1 MLSYGYFCLFFNVFR
16 VRDYIAAGLDGKIV
30 DPDGG
35 IHEHRLRAQ
44 NADQFS
50 VPSVLPANRWT
61 SLLRGEPAH
70 VPVNAFIE
78 HEMKMAFV

>member
-1 MLSYGYFCLFFNVFR
+1 MDIFVYAFLFLIVFR
-16 VRDYIAAGLDGKIV
+16 VCDYIAAGLDGKIV

-44 NADQFS
+44 NAVQIS

-61 SLLRGEPAH
+61 SLLR
-70 VPVNAFIE
+70 VNQR
-78 HEMKMAFV
+78 MYQSMPLLSTK

>member
-1 MLSYGYFCLFFNVFR
+1 MLFFNVFR
-16 VRDYIAAGLDGKIV
+16 VSDYIAAGLDGKIV

-35 IHEHRLRAQ
+35 IHEHCLRAQ

-61 SLLRGEPAH
+61 SLLR
-70 VPVNAFIE
+70 VN
-78 HEMKMAFV
+78 